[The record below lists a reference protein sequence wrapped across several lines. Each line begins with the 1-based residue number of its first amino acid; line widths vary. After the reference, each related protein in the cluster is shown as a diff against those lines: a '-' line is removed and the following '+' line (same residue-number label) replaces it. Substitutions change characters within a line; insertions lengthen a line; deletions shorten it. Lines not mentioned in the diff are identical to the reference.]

1 MPDNIHII
9 KLSTGEEILAEILSS
24 VAGNEGQII
33 VKNPVRIVVIPNKV
47 DPKVPNIGFAPWM
60 EFSSEKN
67 ISISN
72 SHVIAKAEPIKEFIE
87 QYKSMFSNI
96 VMPQSKIILPS

>member
-9 KLSTGEEILAEILSS
+9 KLSTGEEILAEIVSS
-24 VAGNEGQII
+24 VSGGEGQII
-33 VKNPVRIVVIPNKV
+33 VKNPVRIVVLPNKV
-47 DPKVPNIGFAPWM
+47 DPKTPNIGFAPWM
-60 EFSSEKN
+60 EFSAEKN

-72 SHVIAKAEPIKEFIE
+72 IHVVAKVEPIKEFVD

-96 VMPQSKIILPS
+96 VMPQSKLILPS